1 MAEAVPSYAC
11 VHLLACLVLAVA
23 APMISLLMRE
33 NKHMFSLFRI
43 SQVFPF
49 RFPVIAVAP
58 GSRRQD
64 LILNCP
70 HVKAQHVLYWQKC
83 PATLNFMQ
91 THCLSWRW
99 TQQLLQHKPKQ
110 NCCTIQ
116 ISQVNLQKKKKNMG
130 QSLLRE
136 GDPWRLCLSPQHAW
150 GQAVHTLSHWVP
162 LDRWALTSRA
172 GHRAV
177 NRCCKFC
184 FLFFTI
190 KARPSVM
197 LWGH

>member
-64 LILNCP
+64 LILNCR

-116 ISQVNLQKKKKNMG
+116 ISQVNLQKKKKKHG
-130 QSLLRE
+130 AVSAQRGRSLKVVSQ
-136 GDPWRLCLSPQHAW
+136 PTACLGTGCAYTEPLGPSGPL
-150 GQAVHTLSHWVP
+150 GSH
-162 LDRWALTSRA
+162 
-172 GHRAV
+172 
-177 NRCCKFC
+177 
-184 FLFFTI
+184 
-190 KARPSVM
+190 
-197 LWGH
+197 